1 MATDGKPK
9 LRVDKWLWH
18 ARLFKS
24 RNLAGEIAASGKL
37 RIDGVKVSKPSQTV
51 TPGNVLTLPKAGYVR
66 VIQVDG
72 IGTRRGPAAE
82 AVELYTDLDPPQP
95 RPRSAE
101 TQFGE
106 RIAGSGRPTKRDR
119 RKIDALRRPGP

>member
-1 MATDGKPK
+1 MADDAKAK

-24 RNLAGEIAASGKL
+24 RSLAGELAGSGAL
-37 RIDGVKVSKPSQTV
+37 RIDGVKVSKPSQSV
-51 TPGNVLTLPKAGYVR
+51 SPGNVLTFPKAGYIR
-66 VIQVDG
+66 MIQVDA

-95 RPRSAE
+95 RPKKPDDRQAE
-101 TQFGE
+101 REPG
-106 RIAGSGRPTKRDR
+106 AGRPTKRER
-119 RKIDALRRPGP
+119 REIDALRRSGS